1 MKSILRLVF
10 FKTSFVSFS
19 CVHLLSVVYTLCAP
33 LVNNPTHL
41 DLPVQFSL
49 FSVITSGRRRF
60 AFQRVNIAKCYR
72 QIKNN
77 EVLICWALMLAHTR
91 LFSKDVC

>member
-1 MKSILRLVF
+1 MESILRLVF

-19 CVHLLSVVYTLCAP
+19 CVRLLSVVYTLCAP

-60 AFQRVNIAKCYR
+60 AFSESKHS
-72 QIKNN
+72 K
-77 EVLICWALMLAHTR
+77 ML
-91 LFSKDVC
+91 